1 MHFHSKQIWDA
12 GGYIIT
18 NPLDPQLE
26 RGHMD
31 IIYQPIH
38 DNKDYTRRNRFTGEA
53 IELTKEQAEKHD
65 QIFYHEAR
73 ATLEDKELGEG
84 VSKHWDKMQ
93 KLLDWFRGDKKN
105 IKAYMVLLD

>member
-1 MHFHSKQIWDA
+1 MLDLS
-12 GGYIIT
+12 YIIQ
-18 NPLDPQLE
+18 D
-26 RGHMD
+26 MK
-31 IIYQPIH
+31 
-38 DNKDYTRRNRFTGEA
+38 DNKDYTRRNRFNGETV
-53 IELTKEQAEKHD
+53 ELTKEQAEKHD

-84 VSKHWDKMQ
+84 VSKHWDKMR